1 MTLCAGETLEVI
13 TSNLKR
19 WLRTHIDRCTVQYH
33 VRTNLNDDIFQII
46 TFLFY
51 LKKKIKINEQY
62 LHPFMTF
69 FDRAGTCSALLR
81 PVRRGVGPV
90 GIQIDLSP
98 P

>member
-1 MTLCAGETLEVI
+1 MTLCAGVTLEVI

-62 LHPFMTF
+62 LHPFH
-69 FDRAGTCSALLR
+69 DIL
-81 PVRRGVGPV
+81 
-90 GIQIDLSP
+90 
-98 P
+98 